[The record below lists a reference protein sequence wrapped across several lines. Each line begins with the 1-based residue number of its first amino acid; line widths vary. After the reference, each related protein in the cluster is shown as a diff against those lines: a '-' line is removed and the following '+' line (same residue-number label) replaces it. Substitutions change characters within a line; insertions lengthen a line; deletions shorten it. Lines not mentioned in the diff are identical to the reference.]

1 MNSMNM
7 KSFVIND
14 NSRLTPIASEDI
26 TPEWLKDEIPRW
38 IDVETPEDDELSECL
53 AFLGIHQSIIESCL
67 KPSDEPE
74 LARYENMIYIEFPII
89 SKKHE
94 FQRTYVSIIFLP
106 TTLVTIHMEQISNI
120 SMQKTISYME
130 SIFHSANIS
139 GLLYEII
146 VYLIKQ
152 AYHFFQDVRTQ
163 INNISDTINENPDAV
178 ELRDILDTIKLVDF
192 FITMIEDQQY
202 CITSLLASESE
213 SVGLGDQRQYFMD
226 LRRSLQN
233 GLRTLNRYDARVNDL
248 HQLYMLT
255 LQDRTNRRLNVLT
268 IISAIFLPLTL
279 ISGIYGM
286 NFQNMPELDDPY
298 SYFVVLGFM
307 FAVALAMLFFFY
319 HKGWF
324 K

>member
-1 MNSMNM
+1 MNI
-7 KSFVIND
+7 KSLVLND
-14 NSRLTPIASEDI
+14 NSRLTPIASKNI

-38 IDVETPEDDELSECL
+38 IDVETPKADELSEFIAL
-53 AFLGIHQSIIESCL
+53 LGIPQSIIENCI

-89 SKKHE
+89 SKEHE

-120 SMQKTISYME
+120 NMQKTISYME

-152 AYHFFQDVRTQ
+152 TYHFFQDVRTQ
-163 INNISDTINENPDAV
+163 INTVSDTINENPDAV
-178 ELRDILDTIKLVDF
+178 ELGDILNIKKMVDF

-202 CITSLLASESE
+202 CIASLLASESE
-213 SVGLGDQRQYFMD
+213 FVELGDQRQYFMD

-248 HQLYMLT
+248 HQHYMLT
-255 LQDRTNRRLNVLT
+255 LQDRTNNRLKVLT

-279 ISGIYGM
+279 IAGIYGM
-286 NFQNMPELDDPY
+286 NFQYMPELDDPY
-298 SYFVVLGFM
+298 SYFVVLGLM

-319 HKGWF
+319 RRGWF